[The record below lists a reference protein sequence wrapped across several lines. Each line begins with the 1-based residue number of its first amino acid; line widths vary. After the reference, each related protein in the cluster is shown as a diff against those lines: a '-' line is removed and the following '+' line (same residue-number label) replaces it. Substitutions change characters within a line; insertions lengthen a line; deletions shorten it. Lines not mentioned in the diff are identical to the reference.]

1 MAFHV
6 FVIMPF
12 GTKEGI
18 NFDAVYR
25 DYIKPALYGEDV
37 DPGTDDDSDSS
48 GSLGSAGPAGSTGS
62 LGSSGSTGS

>member
-6 FVIMPF
+6 FVVMPF

-25 DYIKPALYGEDV
+25 DYIKPALDGDV
-37 DPGTDDDSDSS
+37 ELQATRGQH
-48 GSLGSAGPAGSTGS
+48 LGALVELTLAVHHRVE
-62 LGSSGSTGS
+62 